1 MDNTIYSATTG
12 MIARQKSM
20 NITGNNIANLE
31 TNGYKR
37 SQAVYDTFAEYL
49 VYRKDGQSTEVG
61 NSSRGVIIN
70 DIYTSFEQGPI
81 ANTGKA
87 LDFALDG
94 FGFFTIES
102 AAGGQYMLTRDGR
115 FTVDAEGFLKNL
127 YGDYVLGQNGR
138 IFVGNNAVTVDEQGN
153 IFIGGNVIDS
163 FLITVP
169 DAAEGMQMLSN
180 GLIAY
185 VGGTEAFAGRILQG
199 CLEKSNVNL
208 IDEMTTMLAD
218 ARAFQACSQLIKAED
233 ELNRKTVT
241 ELAKV

>member
-31 TNGYKR
+31 TNGFKR

-49 VYRKDGQSTEVG
+49 AYRKDGDSTEVG
-61 NSSRGVIIN
+61 GSSRGVIIN
-70 DIYTSFEQGPI
+70 NIYTSFEQGPI
-81 ANTGKA
+81 TNTGRA

-94 FGFFTIES
+94 FGFFTVES
-102 AAGGQYMLTRDGR
+102 EGGQYMLTRDGK
-115 FTVDAEGFLKNL
+115 FTVDAEGFLKDL
-127 YGDYVLGQNGR
+127 YGNYVLGQNGR
-138 IFVGNNAVTVDEQGN
+138 IFIGGNDVTVNEQGN
-153 IFIGGNVIDS
+153 IFIGGTAVDS

-169 DAAEGMQMLSN
+169 DTTEGLQMLSN
-180 GLIAY
+180 GLISYA
-185 VGGTEAFAGRILQG
+185 GGAEAFTGRILQG

-218 ARAFQACSQLIKAED
+218 SRAYQACSQLIKAED
-233 ELNRKTVT
+233 ELNRKTVS
-241 ELAKV
+241 EIARL